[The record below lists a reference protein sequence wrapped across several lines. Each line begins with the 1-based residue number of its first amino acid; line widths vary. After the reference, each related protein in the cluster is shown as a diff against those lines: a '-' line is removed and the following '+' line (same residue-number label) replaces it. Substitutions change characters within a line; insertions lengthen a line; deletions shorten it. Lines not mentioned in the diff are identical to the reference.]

1 MGGKRQFGLG
11 ACYVFAAVYAN
22 SFGNALRRLSWLHST
37 PDWFAISLRR
47 QRSSISSPSK
57 PAHVRAVHALA
68 CLQQRRA
75 EDAFE
80 QRHVRLPRF
89 DAVLPLDQLPL
100 PGAVPLVLRSS
111 HRVAFS

>member
-37 PDWFAISLRR
+37 PDWFGISLRR
-47 QRSSISSPSK
+47 QRSLISSPSE
-57 PAHVRAVHALA
+57 PAHVCAVHALA

-89 DAVLPLDQLPL
+89 DAVLP
-100 PGAVPLVLRSS
+100 
-111 HRVAFS
+111 